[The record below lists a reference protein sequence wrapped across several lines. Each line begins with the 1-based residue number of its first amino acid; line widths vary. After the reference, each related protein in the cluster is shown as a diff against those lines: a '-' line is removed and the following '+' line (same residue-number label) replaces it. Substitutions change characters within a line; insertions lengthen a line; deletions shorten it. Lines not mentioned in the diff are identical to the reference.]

1 MHRGGKK
8 LHPTGIYHSYGT
20 MFFIPAPTHGLLDD
34 VPSSENPEKASSTVL
49 NSCIRDVACSVDPN
63 VISSRGSLLSP
74 SMDPNTSSC
83 TPYPVQTKRALDPS
97 SKSWAGDAA
106 GIDKENVSP
115 LTGTPSNDRQR
126 LMSTLS
132 PPISI
137 SHSNQL
143 DPAIS
148 SGLPPIQTLLPMTLC
163 GQDINFDLQDLDDD
177 PCSIIELLSAT
188 SSDRDKWMI
197 VGAFYR
203 RKGNIHAALTVVTTM
218 VKGQQDF
225 TRHFRTFLNTAI

>member
-1 MHRGGKK
+1 MHRRKK
-8 LHPTGIYHSYGT
+8 KMRPTGFYHSYGNR
-20 MFFIPAPTHGLLDD
+20 FLIPTPTHELLDD
-34 VPSSENPEKASSTVL
+34 VPSSENPEKVSSTVL
-49 NSCIRDVACSVDPN
+49 NSCTRDVAGSVDPN

-74 SMDPNTSSC
+74 SMDQNTSLC
-83 TPYPVQTKRALDPS
+83 THRVQTLKRALDPS
-97 SKSWAGDAA
+97 SKSWASDAA
-106 GIDKENVSP
+106 GIDKENISP
-115 LTGTPSNDRQR
+115 LTPSNGRQR
-126 LMSTLS
+126 LISTLS
-132 PPISI
+132 PPISV

-148 SGLPPIQTLLPMTLC
+148 SGLPSIQTLLPMTLC
-163 GQDINFDLQDLDDD
+163 DQTINFDLQDLDDD

-218 VKGQQDF
+218 VKGQQDL
-225 TRHFRTFLNTAI
+225 TRRFRTFLNTAI